1 VGLRLHASARKHQRR
16 GKLTD
21 EDILRAAEFWEFA
34 SSPDD
39 EMPANEFRL
48 GFDGQGRLLELQVLI
63 FDSGDELVIHA
74 MKARKQYIGLLG
86 EPTAE

>member
-16 GKLTD
+16 DKLTD

-48 GFDGQGRLLELQVLI
+48 GFDGQGRLLELQVLL

-74 MKARKQYIGLLG
+74 MKARKQYIGLLD

>member
-1 VGLRLHASARKHQRR
+1 MGLRLHSSARKHQRR
-16 GKLTD
+16 DKLTD
-21 EDILRAAEFWEFA
+21 EDILRAAEYWEFA
-34 SSPDD
+34 STPDD

-74 MKARKQYIGLLG
+74 MKARKQYVGLLDD
-86 EPTAE
+86 TSAE

>member
-16 GKLTD
+16 DKITD
-21 EDILRAAEFWEFA
+21 EDILRAAECWEFA

-48 GFDGQGRLLELQVLI
+48 GFDGRGRLLELQVLI

-74 MKARKQYIGLLG
+74 MKARKQYIGLLD
-86 EPTAE
+86 EPG

>member
-1 VGLRLHASARKHQRR
+1 VGVTLHASARKHQRR
-16 GKLTD
+16 DKLSD
-21 EDILRAAEFWEFA
+21 EDILRAAEYWEFA

-39 EMPANEFRL
+39 DMPANEFRL

-74 MKARKQYIGLLG
+74 MKARKQYLSLLD
-86 EPTAE
+86 PSTAD